1 MRHFASQAKLKTKR
15 AHVIC
20 ILIWDMAIVEA
31 LKKTVEVCW
40 YFSTFLEVRYHEQMR
55 EHMGEHEAHG
65 TDNLTSNKTKL
76 D

>member
-1 MRHFASQAKLKTKR
+1 
-15 AHVIC
+15 
-20 ILIWDMAIVEA
+20 MAIVEA

-40 YFSTFLEVRYHEQMR
+40 YFSAFLEVRYHEQMR